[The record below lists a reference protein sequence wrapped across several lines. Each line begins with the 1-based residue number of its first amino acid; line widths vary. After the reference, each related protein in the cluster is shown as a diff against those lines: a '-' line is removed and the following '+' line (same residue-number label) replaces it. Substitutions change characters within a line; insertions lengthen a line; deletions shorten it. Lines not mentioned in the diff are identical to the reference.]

1 MTKVI
6 RNSRGTELDMQKCVE
21 NAGSNRFNLVLIAS
35 TRAREIL
42 RNSISSRDAQY
53 TNPVVTALEEVQS
66 GKIGPEYLQK
76 IKQTTLAQ
84 WIEHQPTKLMVEGLI
99 PSGGTNQEG
108 GAQWRATSLENQAD
122 TQVGSGVRFLRFPPK
137 QSYSVTRVDCYRVL
151 QYSVVVFKEGW
162 MSG

>member
-6 RNSRGTELDMQKCVE
+6 RNSRGTGLDMQKCVE

-76 IKQTTLAQ
+76 IK
-84 WIEHQPTKLMVEGLI
+84 
-99 PSGGTNQEG
+99 
-108 GAQWRATSLENQAD
+108 
-122 TQVGSGVRFLRFPPK
+122 
-137 QSYSVTRVDCYRVL
+137 
-151 QYSVVVFKEGW
+151 
-162 MSG
+162 